1 MCNLFVCVCLCGL
14 NINNFLQFERIVIDN
29 ENLKNIEKYYY
40 NFCDMKKKKY
50 KFPQRFKRLRR
61 MANNRCKI
69 YF

>member
-40 NFCDMKKKKY
+40 NFCDMKKKNISFLKDL
-50 KFPQRFKRLRR
+50 KD
-61 MANNRCKI
+61 
-69 YF
+69 